1 MRSCFE
7 QASIAV
13 TSGIARALW
22 LQASAGVTYAGV
34 APNLLVSA
42 WADQSGNNH
51 NFSQATDAKKFTFQP
66 TGSPFVFP
74 TVSMT
79 AQGTNDNVLMTSDD
93 NFKIA
98 PPYTL
103 LMCTSGIQTV
113 SSEQFIG
120 VLGDFNASVV
130 NNGVTKQWNHYQPW
144 QTGANE
150 SSSEDFLGA
159 GLLAF
164 VITGFVVDPTGFCRA
179 FHAAMT
185 AGSPIAVG
193 GDFGIAAD
201 TDSGL
206 SLLGCNGFASGT
218 GQATPTGFSGSIAE
232 LILLPSD
239 YGYDGTNWDPTT
251 GLTAEVTRLQNTYG

>member
-13 TSGIARALW
+13 TSGIVRALW

-79 AQGTNDNVLMTSDD
+79 AQGTNNDVLMTSDD

-103 LMCTSGIQTV
+103 LMCMSGIQTV
-113 SSEQFIG
+113 GSEQFIG
-120 VLGDFNASVV
+120 VLGDFNASIINTGAV
-130 NNGVTKQWNHYQPW
+130 KEWDHYQPW
-144 QTGANE
+144 QAGNNPSGADDLN
-150 SSSEDFLGA
+150 GI

-164 VITGFVVDPTGFCRA
+164 LIVGFVVNPTGFCRSFYA
-179 FHAAMT
+179 NMT
-185 AGSPIAVG
+185 PGSALTVVT
-193 GDFGIAAD
+193 DFGVAAD

-206 SLLGCNGFASGT
+206 SLLGSNNFTSANT
-218 GQATPTGFSGSIAE
+218 ATPSAYSGSIAE